1 MAYLS
6 VATGGP
12 VQPLRPVREAPTQ
25 TGEWSGCAQPPNQ
38 GNLFSSLH
46 EKGMG
51 QEDVKPTSIQSLSG
65 KKCFPGCAQEH
76 HLPIISQIAEAGTG
90 LGAR

>member
-6 VATGGP
+6 IGTGGP

-25 TGEWSGCAQPPNQ
+25 TGEWSGCTRPPNQ

-51 QEDVKPTSIQSLSG
+51 QEDVKPTQIQNLSG
-65 KKCFPGCAQEH
+65 ENVLLDVPRNITYQ
-76 HLPIISQIAEAGTG
+76 
-90 LGAR
+90 